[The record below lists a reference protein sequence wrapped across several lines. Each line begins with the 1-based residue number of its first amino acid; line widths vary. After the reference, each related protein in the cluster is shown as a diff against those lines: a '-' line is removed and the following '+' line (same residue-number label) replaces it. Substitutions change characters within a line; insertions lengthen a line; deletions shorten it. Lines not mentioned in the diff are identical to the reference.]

1 MSQELLAILQPIVLA
16 LIAASIPGLVGWLA
30 GKRRSEADSSQ
41 VVVDAAATAT
51 KELLTPLTERVTALE
66 ADNGYLRIERADLRR
81 LVETTQTEIGDLQ
94 REYAELKVK
103 YDELIVQYE
112 KLVKENAELR
122 NENVTLQALFKKP
135 DNGS

>member
-1 MSQELLAILQPIVLA
+1 MSPELLAILQPIALA

-30 GKRRSEADSSQ
+30 GRNKSRADSSQ

-66 ADNGYLRIERADLRR
+66 ADNAYLRIERADLRK
-81 LVETTQTEIGDLQ
+81 LVEVTQTEIGDLQ

-103 YDELIVQYE
+103 YDELIVKYE
-112 KLVKENAELR
+112 KLVRENAELR
-122 NENVTLQALFKKP
+122 AENQRLMAKP
-135 DNGS
+135 